1 MNKQTGIINLKG
13 KEYKTV
19 ALRVSEF
26 RENCKDWTIST
37 SIVSRDNDCVVVKAE
52 IINPEGRIIATGYA
66 EEYRDASQVNK
77 TSALE
82 NCETSAVGR
91 ALAAFG
97 LAGSEYCSA
106 DELANAISGKP
117 DATNPYRMIKPERI
131 AVIAKTAKSI
141 GIHIAKEDHQGA
153 YGDYQGITDNEE
165 KLVLWNFL
173 ESYEKS
179 SIRESGRLEDESK
192 AANKQAA

>member
-1 MNKQTGIINLKG
+1 MSKQTGVVNLKG

-26 RENCKDWTIST
+26 REKYPDWTIST
-37 SIVSRDNDCVVVKAE
+37 EIVSRDADCVVVKAE
-52 IINPEGRIIATGYA
+52 VINDMGRLIATGYA
-66 EEYRDASQVNK
+66 EEYRDASTVNK

-106 DELANAISGKP
+106 DELTNAITAKP
-117 DATNPYRMIKPERI
+117 DATNPYRMIKPGRMEI
-131 AVIAKTAKSI
+131 IVKTAK
-141 GIHIAKEDHQGA
+141 GIAMHIANEDHAGA
-153 YGDYQGITDNEE
+153 YADYSGITDNEE
-165 KLVLWNFL
+165 KMVLWSFL
-173 ESYEKS
+173 ESFEKS
-179 SIRESGRLEDESK
+179 SIKESGRLEREGHP
-192 AANKQAA
+192 QAA